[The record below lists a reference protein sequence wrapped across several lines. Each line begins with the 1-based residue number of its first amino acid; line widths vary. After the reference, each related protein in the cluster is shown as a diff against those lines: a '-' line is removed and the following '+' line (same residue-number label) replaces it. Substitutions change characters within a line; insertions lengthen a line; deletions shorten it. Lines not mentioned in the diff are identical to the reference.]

1 MIIINNIE
9 FQKKGDT
16 MAWVATIK
24 GEMTSGQS
32 YYDEVELFGQPD
44 EVRNACIEMLKALR
58 VLGCVADALLSND
71 PDTPSMFGYVALDD
85 VTGEPI
91 VFLRP
96 A

>member
-1 MIIINNIE
+1 
-9 FQKKGDT
+9 

-32 YYDEVELFGQPD
+32 YYDEVKFFGQPD
-44 EVRNACIEMLKALR
+44 DVRNACIEMLKALR
-58 VLGCVADALLSND
+58 ALGCIADALLSDD
-71 PDTPSMFGYVALDD
+71 PITPSMCGYVALDD

-91 VFLRP
+91 AFFRL